1 MSLSLHYF
9 AHCCSLTRLNT
20 YLCSSNQSI
29 LRKHRMLIGVT
40 HIKKAPGHMQFNIYT
55 GFFIRIFL
63 RAFRVHKYIEISEG
77 GYNLQHFKLN

>member
-1 MSLSLHYF
+1 
-9 AHCCSLTRLNT
+9 
-20 YLCSSNQSI
+20 
-29 LRKHRMLIGVT
+29 MLIGVT